1 MLLPSLVEK
10 SAAQGAI
17 MTMGRCICMN
27 YKELK
32 YYIEQLEA
40 LDTENITVAKK
51 LLLDI
56 AKEALIYRKQNAINA
71 RRKFSQQKVKTM

>member
-1 MLLPSLVEK
+1 
-10 SAAQGAI
+10 
-17 MTMGRCICMN
+17 MN

-71 RRKFSQQKVKTM
+71 RRKFSRQKVKTM

>member
-1 MLLPSLVEK
+1 
-10 SAAQGAI
+10 
-17 MTMGRCICMN
+17 MN

-56 AKEALIYRKQNAINA
+56 AKEALIYRKQKAINA
-71 RRKFSQQKVKTM
+71 RRKFSQQKV

>member
-1 MLLPSLVEK
+1 
-10 SAAQGAI
+10 
-17 MTMGRCICMN
+17 MN

-40 LDTENITVAKK
+40 LDTENITVTKK

>member
-1 MLLPSLVEK
+1 
-10 SAAQGAI
+10 
-17 MTMGRCICMN
+17 MN

-71 RRKFSQQKVKTM
+71 RRKFSQQKVKTMQFFRSIKQHLLTFNRSRKVGLL

>member
-1 MLLPSLVEK
+1 
-10 SAAQGAI
+10 
-17 MTMGRCICMN
+17 MN

-32 YYIEQLEA
+32 YYIERLEA
-40 LDTENITVAKK
+40 LEEENITVAKK

-71 RRKFSQQKVKTM
+71 RRKFSQPKVKSM